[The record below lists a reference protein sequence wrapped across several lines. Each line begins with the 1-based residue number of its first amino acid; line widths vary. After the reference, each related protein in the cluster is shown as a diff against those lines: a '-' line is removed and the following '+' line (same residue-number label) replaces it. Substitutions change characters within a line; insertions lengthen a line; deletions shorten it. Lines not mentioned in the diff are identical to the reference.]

1 MVFVKGPPCAGKT
14 HLLCHAI
21 QRLGGVGGGRGGAQV
36 PTHSSNSAASQAEE
50 GRTGEEEAEEEA
62 EEAEKEA
69 DEESTP
75 PSSGWKMV
83 FLHHLEHTLDDTAL
97 LSRSK

>member
-50 GRTGEEEAEEEA
+50 GRTGGEEA

-83 FLHHLEHTLDDTAL
+83 FLHHTLDDTAL